1 MSLKEMERA
10 MILHKVKSKTITLKK
25 ASSLLGL
32 SYPQAKRLWSG
43 FKKEGPKGLISKKRG
58 KKSNRAVPKEQRQ
71 EIAKIINDNYCE
83 CKPLF
88 VSEKLEERHNI
99 KFSSEF
105 IRQLMIEYHL
115 WIPGKSK
122 KKIHQRRERRE
133 CEGELVHAD
142 ASDHDWFEGR
152 GPRCHLHLL
161 IDDATSK
168 ILGAYFAPEET
179 TEGYFRACL
188 PYFEKEGLPINFYND
203 KRGTF
208 IVNQGKNRGET
219 QFARAMKELGV
230 KMIFAHSPQAKGRIE
245 RAFGTLQDRLVWEMR
260 IAGISN
266 IEEANR
272 FLPSFFEEFN
282 KRFSIEPA
290 NSFNAH
296 RQLNQSQPLKYILC
310 TKDVRKVTKNLEV
323 QFCNTTYQLKP
334 PSDLQEEL
342 KRSKVE
348 VITTLD
354 GEVAFQYKGKMIE
367 HKKFSEIPYFEKRPS
382 VNELIGNWKDRPG
395 ICRPGKDHPWRKDG
409 VIGKRKSKL

>member
-1 MSLKEMERA
+1 MSLKETQRA
-10 MILHKVKSKTITLKK
+10 MILQNVKSKMITLKK

-32 SYPQAKRLWSG
+32 SYPQAKRLWSR

-58 KKSNRAVPKEQRQ
+58 RRSNRAVPNERCQ
-71 EIAKIINDNYCE
+71 EIAIFINDNYYE

-88 VSEKLEERHNI
+88 VSEKLEERHDI

-105 IRQLMIEYHL
+105 IRQLMIKYHL

-133 CEGELVHAD
+133 CEGELVQMD

-152 GPRCHLHLL
+152 GPRCHLHTL

-168 ILGAYFAPEET
+168 IHGAYFAPEET

-188 PYFEKEGLPINFYND
+188 PYFEREGLPISFYND

-208 IVNQGKNRGET
+208 IVNKGKNRGDT
-219 QFARAMKELGV
+219 QFTRAMKELGV

-245 RAFGTLQDRLVWEMR
+245 RVFGTLQDRLVWEMR
-260 IAGISN
+260 IEGISN

-272 FLPSFFEEFN
+272 FLPSFLEKHN
-282 KRFSIEPA
+282 KRFSIKPA
-290 NSFNAH
+290 NPFNAH

-310 TKDVRKVTKNLEV
+310 TKDVRTVTKNLEV
-323 QFCNTTYQLKP
+323 QFCNTAYQLNP
-334 PSDLQEEL
+334 LPDLREKL
-342 KRSKVE
+342 KRTKVE
-348 VITTLD
+348 VITTMD
-354 GEVAFQYKGKMIE
+354 GEVAFQYKGKIIE
-367 HKKFSEIPYFEKRPS
+367 HKKFNEIPYVEKRPN
-382 VNELIGNWKDRPG
+382 VNELVKSWKDHPG
-395 ICRPGKDHPWRKDG
+395 IYRPSRNHPWRKSRG
-409 VIGKRKSKL
+409 IGKRESRF